1 MQGETDGGL
10 GFDSPT
16 YIKYQPLL
24 QTLVNGWRR
33 NLVKP
38 PTGAPLPFLVVQLAV
53 FKARYTPCARCLLE
67 GAHACACFMRAAR
80 KRAGKGACA
89 YTRGGGGGGG
99 GAFEF

>member
-53 FKARYTPCARCLLE
+53 FKARYTPCACFLLDVAFD
-67 GAHACACFMRAAR
+67 GACFMLAAC
-80 KRAGKGACA
+80 KRAGKGHCA
-89 YTRGGGGGGG
+89 YAHRAGGG
-99 GAFEF
+99 GALEVLW